1 MNDTFIMF
9 LVDMYFK
16 REKDGKDPFLIIKFT
31 VPLNALYKLYNKLS
45 KVDVPPIESLSTEEK
60 TKYWEIAKRYHEDKS
75 SAILA
80 SKASYILNLLTN

>member
-16 REKDGKDPFLIIKFT
+16 REKDGKDPYLMIKFT

-45 KVDVPPIESLSTEEK
+45 QVDVPPIESLSSEEK
-60 TKYWEIAKRYHEDKS
+60 TKYWLIAKRYHEDKS

>member
-16 REKDGKDPFLIIKFT
+16 REKDGKDPYLMLKFT

-45 KVDVPPIESLSTEEK
+45 QVDVPPIESLSSEEK
-60 TKYWEIAKRYHEDKS
+60 TKYWLIAKRYHEDKS